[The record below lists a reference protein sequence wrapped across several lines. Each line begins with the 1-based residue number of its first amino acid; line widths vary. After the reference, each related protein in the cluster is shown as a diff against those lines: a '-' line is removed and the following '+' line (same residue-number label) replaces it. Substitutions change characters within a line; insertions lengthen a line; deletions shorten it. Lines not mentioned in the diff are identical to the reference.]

1 MKLKF
6 IKDILSYPLN
16 FPSVFKFVENI
27 SSNKYGGFICCWY
40 DLSADIFKKHL
51 ESFHPVKPITL
62 EDLIKRFKQGESTKG
77 CCALICD
84 DGVESTVNEIS
95 KECITNN
102 WPVTFYLPKIGF
114 YKEYEPSIVGMK
126 AILS

>member
-6 IKDILSYPLN
+6 IKDILNYSLN

-27 SSNKYGGFICCWY
+27 SSNKYGEFICCWY
-40 DLSADIFKKHL
+40 DLSADIFKKHV
-51 ESFHPVKPITL
+51 ESLHPVKPIPL
-62 EDLIKRFKQGESTKG
+62 EDLIKRFKQGKSTKE
-77 CCALICD
+77 CCALIFD
-84 DGVESTVNEIS
+84 DGVESNVNEIS

-102 WPVTFYLPKIGF
+102 WPVTFYLSRIGF
-114 YKEYEPSIVGMK
+114 YKEDESSFVRMK